1 MLLGLKNE
9 KERGV
14 AGERQRERP
23 SKKLEKI
30 KGTLTKK
37 DETHFGKD
45 KHDLPLLLENLSWWN
60 ISEGLVYKCTWE
72 RLSLMP

>member
-1 MLLGLKNE
+1 MGIQHHTLGSQKRE
-9 KERGV
+9 RERGGG
-14 AGERQRERP
+14 GEAEREP

-45 KHDLPLLLENLSWWN
+45 KHDLPLLLENLS
-60 ISEGLVYKCTWE
+60 
-72 RLSLMP
+72 

>member
-14 AGERQRERP
+14 ARERQRERP

-45 KHDLPLLLENLSWWN
+45 KHDLPLLLENLS
-60 ISEGLVYKCTWE
+60 
-72 RLSLMP
+72 